1 MSTAV
6 RGLRNSEKY
15 NGKVRFYVVEANS
28 KQVRDEIAAWK
39 VIGNHGLVGT
49 TGKRE
54 LKVSIAGHEFGKNA
68 IVEKVEALL
77 AATSPPTGSG
87 P

>member
-6 RGLRNSEKY
+6 RSLRDSGKY
-15 NGKVRFYVVEANS
+15 NGKLRFYVVEVNS

-49 TGKRE
+49 TAKRE
-54 LKVSIAGHEFGKNA
+54 LKVSIPGHEFGKNA
-68 IVEKVEALL
+68 ILEKVEALL